1 MSASLIRKPR
11 FAGSFYPGTNGEI
24 TKSLDILVKQNEGHS
39 RDKRPPILILPH
51 AGWAYSGLAAVR
63 GLMTLVL
70 SPPKRVV
77 LIGPAHRHYF
87 MGFSLGGYEKYQTPL
102 GDVMVDQDL
111 LGTLGSATGF
121 EFVPEAH
128 EKEHSLEVILPMLQ
142 HIIPGEVKILPILA
156 GNTPRANISNLANAL
171 AANLDPFTD
180 VLLISTD
187 LSHFYGYDEARELD
201 QKTLELILKED
212 VGSIIDQSGEGGRL
226 ACGYS
231 GICVAIELSKLWSL
245 GQPEVLIYYNSGDS
259 GGDRNGVVGYAALA
273 YPSPDLASA

>member
-1 MSASLIRKPR
+1 MPASQIRKPR
-11 FAGSFYPGTNGEI
+11 FAGSFYPGTIGEI
-24 TKSLDILVKQNEGHS
+24 TKALDILVKQNEGKG

-51 AGWAYSGLAAVR
+51 AGWAFSGLAAVR
-63 GLMTLVL
+63 GLMTLIS

-87 MGFSLGGYEKYQTPL
+87 MGFSLGSYEKYQTPL

-111 LGTLGSATGF
+111 LSTLESATGF

-128 EKEHSLEVILPMLQ
+128 ENEHSLEVILPMLQ
-142 HIIPGEVKILPILA
+142 HIVPGEVKILPILA
-156 GNTPRANISNLANAL
+156 GSTSRANISNLANAL

-187 LSHFYGYDEARELD
+187 LSHFFGYDEARELD

-212 VGSIIDQSGEGGRL
+212 VGSIVDQSGEGGRL
-226 ACGYS
+226 ACGFS

-259 GGDRNGVVGYAALA
+259 GGDRKGVVGYAALA